1 MSENDLVQDDEISLY
16 ELWERLRDGWRT
28 VVGGA
33 LIGLAGAGAALVI
46 LPPKFEALV
55 VVQVGQVISTP
66 VEPPVQA
73 VERMKTPAFQTAVAQ
88 ALGDQTWLDAL
99 QRSAN
104 ATAKYLVPQL
114 VKATAASPAPLIELR
129 TNAATPAAAAAIAN
143 GAVKELAQRHAELAA
158 PVLAKTRLDVAIAR
172 ERLVNAERELESIN
186 KLVAA
191 ASIKDERFTQLALMS
206 ELRIQKQAEL
216 FNQRQMIMALE
227 TALTAPATQP
237 ARAMEAVFVADKP
250 VSPKKTLLLALGLIG
265 GLLAGIVAVFFG
277 DAWRRARAQRAKSM
291 SS

>member
-33 LIGLAGAGAALVI
+33 LIGLTGAGAALMI

-277 DAWRRARAQRAKSM
+277 DAWRRARVQRAKST

>member
-33 LIGLAGAGAALVI
+33 LIGLTGAGAALMI

>member
-16 ELWERLRDGWRT
+16 ELWERLRNGWRT

-33 LIGLAGAGAALVI
+33 LIGLAGAGAALMI

-237 ARAMEAVFVADKP
+237 ARALEAVFVADKP
-250 VSPKKTLLLALGLIG
+250 VSPKKTLLLALGFIG

-277 DAWRRARAQRAKSM
+277 DAWRRARVQRAKST

>member
-1 MSENDLVQDDEISLY
+1 M
-16 ELWERLRDGWRT
+16 
-28 VVGGA
+28 
-33 LIGLAGAGAALVI
+33 
-46 LPPKFEALV
+46 
-55 VVQVGQVISTP
+55 ISTP

-277 DAWRRARAQRAKSM
+277 DAWRRARVQRAKST

>member
-33 LIGLAGAGAALVI
+33 LIGLTGAGAALMI

-216 FNQRQMIMALE
+216 FNQRQVIMALE

>member
-33 LIGLAGAGAALVI
+33 LIGLAGAGAALMI